1 MAKAPR
7 ARMELASIVGP
18 DRRVDGQIQCMV
30 CVSIEESVD
39 FAGDG
44 PVLVDDVP
52 DVDSMQ
58 RI

>member
-1 MAKAPR
+1 
-7 ARMELASIVGP
+7 MELASIVGP
-18 DRRVDGQIQCMV
+18 DRWVDRQIQCI
-30 CVSIEESVD
+30 VSIEESVD
-39 FAGDG
+39 LAGDG

>member
-1 MAKAPR
+1 
-7 ARMELASIVGP
+7 MELASIVGP